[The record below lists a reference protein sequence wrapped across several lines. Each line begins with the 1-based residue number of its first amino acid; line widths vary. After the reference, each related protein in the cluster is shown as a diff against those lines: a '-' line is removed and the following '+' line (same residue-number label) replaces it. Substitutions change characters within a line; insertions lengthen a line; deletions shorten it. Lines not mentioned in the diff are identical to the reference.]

1 MNVEESVKQLVT
13 EKLGVNQD
21 EVIGEATFSNDLG
34 ADSLDMVEII
44 MQAEVDFKI
53 SISDEEMEEIKTVNH
68 LIDTVKIKL
77 K

>member
-13 EKLGVNQD
+13 KKLGVNHD
-21 EVIGEATFSNDLG
+21 EVIGDATFSNDLG

-44 MQAEVDFKI
+44 MQAEVDFNI

-68 LIDTVKIKL
+68 LIDTVKTKL